1 MRDWWQP
8 TLSLRAALLLPLSWL
23 FGSAAALR
31 RGLYRAGF
39 LKSERLPVP
48 VLVVGNLTVGGAGK
62 TPLTIA
68 LAQAFAA
75 CGYHPGVIS
84 RGYGGNAGAAG
95 DAPREVRVDSTP
107 AQVGDEPLLIR
118 RVCPVFV
125 GRRRA
130 AAGRALLAAYPQT
143 NLIITDDGLQHY
155 ALARDAE
162 VAVFDTRGA
171 GNGCLLPAGP
181 LREPLSRKVDA
192 VVFNGDPINTVPGMG
207 WRMDLRPGSLY
218 RLDEPSQQCA
228 AADFGATHG
237 TAVAAIAGIGNPARF
252 FSTLRGL
259 GLKIEEHAFPDHH
272 PYAASELAAIPAP
285 LIVMTEKDAIK
296 CAQFRDPRVWVLPVA
311 AQFDAGLV
319 DLLLEKLRGPQTA

>member
-23 FGSAAALR
+23 FGAMAALR
-31 RGLYRAGF
+31 RGLYRAG
-39 LKSERLPVP
+39 LLESERLPVP

-68 LAQAFAA
+68 LAQALAA
-75 CGYHPGVIS
+75 RGHHPGVIS
-84 RGYGGNAGAAG
+84 RGYGGNAGTAG
-95 DAPREVRVDSTP
+95 DAPREVRPDSTP
-107 AQVGDEPLLIR
+107 AEVGDEPLLIR

-143 NLIITDDGLQHY
+143 DLIIADDGLQHY

-192 VVFNGDPINTVPGMG
+192 VVFNGDPTNTIPGMG
-207 WRMDLRPGSLY
+207 WRMDLQPGDFY
-218 RLDEPSQQCA
+218 RLDDPAQHCA
-228 AADFGATHG
+228 VVDFGAAHG
-237 TAVAAIAGIGNPARF
+237 MTVAAVAGIGNPARF
-252 FSTLRGL
+252 FSTLRSL

-272 PYAASELAAIPAP
+272 PYTAPDLAAITAP

-311 AQFDAGLV
+311 AQFHADLV